1 MYDSGVSV
9 ASEFESHL
17 SEYFAKEIETIRKI
31 PKNCISLLLMHLLQL
46 REQGGRLFIAGNGG
60 SASTAEHFATDIGVG
75 ALNKCSG
82 SQISTISL
90 VSNMASV
97 TATGNDINFKDIF
110 SKQLR
115 LHQPRKGELLIVFS
129 ASGESSNIIEVIKVA
144 KEFGIRSC
152 AITGFDG
159 GSARKI
165 CDISIHV
172 ETPLGEY
179 GITEDLHLAI
189 CHAISE
195 ILRNSLRK
203 EK

>member
-1 MYDSGVSV
+1 MYDCRVSA
-9 ASEFESHL
+9 ASKFESQL

-31 PKNCISLLLMHLLQL
+31 SENCISLLLVYLLQL

-75 ALNKCSG
+75 ALNRYPG

-97 TATGNDINFKDIF
+97 TATGNDLNYRDIF
-110 SKQLR
+110 SNQLR
-115 LHQPRKGELLIVFS
+115 LHRPQKGELLIVFS
-129 ASGESSNIIEVIKVA
+129 ASGQSPNIIEAIKVA
-144 KEFGIRSC
+144 KELGIKSC

-159 GSARKI
+159 GSARKM
-165 CDISIHV
+165 CDFSIHV
-172 ETPLGEY
+172 ETPIGEY
-179 GITEDLHLAI
+179 GITEDAHLAI

-195 ILRNSLRK
+195 ILRTSLRE